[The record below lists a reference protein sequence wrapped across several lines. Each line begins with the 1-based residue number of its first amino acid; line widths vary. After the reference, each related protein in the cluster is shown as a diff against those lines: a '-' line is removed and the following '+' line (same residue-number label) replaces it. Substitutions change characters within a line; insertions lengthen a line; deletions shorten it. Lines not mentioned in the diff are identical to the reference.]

1 MTTHYL
7 KCWPIFFFEVASGM
21 KTFEIRK
28 NDRDFRVGDIIV
40 LQYWDPLTKDY
51 NKAYSDRRFKVI
63 YILDQHEGLLDGY
76 VILQLKIY
84 DPLI

>member
-7 KCWPIFFFEVASGM
+7 KCWPIFFFEAASGM

-51 NKAYSDRRFKVI
+51 NKAYSAFVATNTRNLNIDRLPTK
-63 YILDQHEGLLDGY
+63 
-76 VILQLKIY
+76 
-84 DPLI
+84 P